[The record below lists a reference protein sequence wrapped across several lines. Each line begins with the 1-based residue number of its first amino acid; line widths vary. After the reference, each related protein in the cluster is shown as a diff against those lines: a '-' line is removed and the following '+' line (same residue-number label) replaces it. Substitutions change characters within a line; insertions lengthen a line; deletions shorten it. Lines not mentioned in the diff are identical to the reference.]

1 MREKTDLAKIAAQL
15 PPNFTGA
22 DFSAL
27 TTEAYMI
34 SVKLRISVVQKEIE
48 QYKLDNNMEPKDELL
63 PETYFKLKHPDDT
76 EAVERELRIE
86 VGEEHLEEAL
96 GQVVPSISLQ
106 ELKKYEELRD
116 KYSASA
122 E

>member
-1 MREKTDLAKIAAQL
+1 
-15 PPNFTGA
+15 
-22 DFSAL
+22 
-27 TTEAYMI
+27 MI

-63 PETYFKLKHPDDT
+63 PETYFKLKHPDDPA
-76 EAVERELRIE
+76 AVKKELRIE

>member
-63 PETYFKLKHPDDT
+63 PETYFKLKHPED
-76 EAVERELRIE
+76 EQAQAAELKVAV
-86 VGEEHLEEAL
+86 GQEHLL
-96 GQVVPSISLQ
+96 QSL
-106 ELKKYEELRD
+106 
-116 KYSASA
+116 
-122 E
+122 